1 MFSPNPHLF
10 IHIDYKYHLFTAAV
24 CLGTLVLNHP
34 QNVLSEF
41 ARGQIDLA
49 IACYS
54 SLLRGTTSKTLLQ
67 NHDWLVRLRD
77 RCAAEASRLP
87 GISAQDGTST
97 RHSDGDT
104 ELLGWR
110 TRLIERAA
118 SGGHKATSI
127 LSGETRRPSSTI
139 KPPDARQGMLPTVDQ
154 VLQQHYMPADFVP
167 RASDFPVDINLE
179 TDPTDMLVRGADAAA
194 YSPADR
200 DRCIN
205 SGIRF

>member
-1 MFSPNPHLF
+1 MCQ
-10 IHIDYKYHLFTAAV
+10 YHLFTAAV

-34 QNVLSEF
+34 HNVLSEF

-77 RCAAEASRLP
+77 RCASEVSRLP
-87 GISAQDGTST
+87 GTHAPDGTSSS
-97 RHSDGDT
+97 RHAEDA

-118 SGGHKATSI
+118 TGGHKATSI
-127 LSGETRRPSSTI
+127 VSGESTRLLANVNMKPSDRS
-139 KPPDARQGMLPTVDQ
+139 QGMLPTVNQ
-154 VLQQHYMPADFVP
+154 VLQQHYMPTAPTDYVP
-167 RASDFPVDINLE
+167 RENDIPAEFSFGN
-179 TDPTDMLVRGADAAA
+179 DPTDMLVSHYYPRLG
-194 YSPADR
+194 
-200 DRCIN
+200 
-205 SGIRF
+205 